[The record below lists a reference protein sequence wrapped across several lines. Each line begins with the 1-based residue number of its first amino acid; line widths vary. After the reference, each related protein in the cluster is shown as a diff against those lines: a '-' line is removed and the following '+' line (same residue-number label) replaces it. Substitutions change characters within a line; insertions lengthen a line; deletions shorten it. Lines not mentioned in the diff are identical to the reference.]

1 MEIHQKNNTT
11 VTEQSTSSGNEQN
24 SKKAVERYKQNHKVT
39 DSHKST
45 EQFEAS
51 SHHRSFEKQ
60 QIKKSSG
67 QPLLFSQREPDLR
80 YPANRLT
87 GPHSRQNINQSAGV
101 SEQSGLPSVNTDKS
115 RAQESLRP
123 SRGSSSSRQME
134 LAASQSAK
142 REQFQ
147 KLGTTNNSRILSM
160 YEQIIIDKAEKEI
173 HEKAPQCLKPQ
184 LVQTVQQLQKR
195 FEQQQANF
203 QVKAPIS
210 SNNQTT
216 NMFKTPQIKRQTDV
230 QFLKANPNANMKG
243 ARSTFFGQP
252 ASQSI
257 NAITR
262 NTLMPFSKDFEN
274 GLRAM

>member
-1 MEIHQKNNTT
+1 M
-11 VTEQSTSSGNEQN
+11 TEQSTSSGNEQN

-142 REQFQ
+142 REQF
-147 KLGTTNNSRILSM
+147 
-160 YEQIIIDKAEKEI
+160 
-173 HEKAPQCLKPQ
+173 
-184 LVQTVQQLQKR
+184 
-195 FEQQQANF
+195 
-203 QVKAPIS
+203 
-210 SNNQTT
+210 
-216 NMFKTPQIKRQTDV
+216 
-230 QFLKANPNANMKG
+230 
-243 ARSTFFGQP
+243 
-252 ASQSI
+252 
-257 NAITR
+257 
-262 NTLMPFSKDFEN
+262 
-274 GLRAM
+274 